1 MLMPGNLLRDSGV
14 VDRLSESSQNEII
27 NVDTLLLGITIGST
41 MNTAGFLNWATL
53 TVMLLGLRAFVQDT
67 LAGLLFGKLMCAL
80 SGRRVNPLIGASGI
94 SAFPMAGRL
103 PARVAQE
110 EDFENFL
117 LMPAMSANTAGQVAS
132 VIAGGVLHAL
142 ASAAGRYLPHERSRR
157 GPCATMGMDTARR
170 YAGL

>member
-41 MNTAGFLNWATL
+41 MN
-53 TVMLLGLRAFVQDT
+53 
-67 LAGLLFGKLMCAL
+67 
-80 SGRRVNPLIGASGI
+80 GRRANPLIGASGI

-117 LMPAMSANTAGQVAS
+117 LMPAMSANAAGQVAS

-170 YAGL
+170 IAGL